1 MKGKD
6 GRAGRKYLSIIEM
19 FVSCT
24 HFGQIWI
31 NASIDSYGH
40 PGQRSGLDVPQIQIS
55 LYPLEEY
62 SGGGFGLFEQAIL
75 MKEFR
80 RVDLG
85 CG

>member
-1 MKGKD
+1 MKEKD
-6 GRAGRKYLSIIEM
+6 GRAGTKYLSNIEM

-24 HFGQIWI
+24 HFGQIRI
-31 NASIDSYGH
+31 NASIDSHG
-40 PGQRSGLDVPQIQIS
+40 PLGQRSGLDVPQNQIS
-55 LYPLEEY
+55 LFLPEEY
-62 SGGGFGLFEQAIL
+62 SGGGFGLFALAIL